1 MNCRSLKSDQRC
13 GQTIDPRNDINR
25 LFSILSRVT
34 REIEFMAFSFSASKA
49 GYEMRVKQR
58 IGIIQAFSERATWN
72 AEDNDYDI
80 ALELLDILGQ
90 HRT

>member
-1 MNCRSLKSDQRC
+1 
-13 GQTIDPRNDINR
+13 
-25 LFSILSRVT
+25 
-34 REIEFMAFSFSASKA
+34 MAFSFSASKA